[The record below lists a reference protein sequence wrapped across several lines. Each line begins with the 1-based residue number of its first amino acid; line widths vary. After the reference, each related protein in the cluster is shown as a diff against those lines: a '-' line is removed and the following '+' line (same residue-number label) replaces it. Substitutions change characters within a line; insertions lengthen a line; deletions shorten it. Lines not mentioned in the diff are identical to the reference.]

1 MRGRISLLL
10 LLLPSAAMGQ
20 SIVPPPRPVSPVVEQ
35 LHDDAFLTDAER
47 NALHRHHG
55 TWEQEDLQTARQRA
69 EAALQIGHWDDPVFE
84 DPNLPRV
91 LVARAAWRRGERR
104 RAFELLIGETDQEAR
119 SLAGRIAFELG
130 EVEQSN
136 ALLKEV
142 MQQGGRSSA
151 VEMARIRA
159 VRQYALSSGRTGEAY
174 QSILDA
180 LAALRDEQDPLYWDA
195 MLEEA
200 DVLSEK
206 HRYNDAAAAAW
217 EALELNPR
225 LALVWYQLGQLAVRM
240 FDFEGADAAA
250 RTLRRLLE
258 DHPLAALIEAESALV
273 RRDVEAASEILEPVL
288 DRYPQH
294 PEALALAIA
303 AAELANQKQLSAHL
317 ESRLRASGPGDPRP
331 FTTIGRL
338 LSLHRQFEQ
347 SDHWLEMALALQP
360 QWAAAHIEQGL
371 MRWQAGQD
379 SRAMASMA
387 RAVELDPFNL
397 RAANSLALLQS
408 LEQYEVLET
417 PHFIIRWSP
426 GIDEALVRDMPEQL
440 EAMHDLLEERLG
452 WSPAERTT
460 VELYPDHE
468 SFAVRVVGMPD
479 IHTVAACTGPVIAM
493 EVPRAAL
500 GSRHLGGYDWV
511 NVLQHEYAHTLTLD
525 RTNYRLPLWLT
536 EGLAVS
542 MEIAPRSW
550 ETRQL
555 LASEWAEGTL
565 LDPDELDWGFVRP
578 RRPQDRSLAYAQSW
592 LMVEYL
598 LAEWGQQGLDQLLD
612 AYRDGVQESN
622 AFPAALGVS
631 RSRFHLDFL
640 EWAGTRFNE
649 WGLLSTPTNAQLAQ
663 ELFESDA
670 RGDHRH
676 RRRQGE
682 AMQRGMAQLLERIGL
697 PADDSSHMVVWPL
710 PTQLDLGTLD
720 VETIE
725 LLLESHASHPDLLYE
740 SIRHWI
746 SEGGPMDEELLERVV
761 RYVDMR
767 PDDPAGHRVLAD
779 VRTESDP
786 AGAVEHLRMLA
797 MRSTDDTQPWLDLA
811 KVQRSLGD
819 YEGALDSGKRALRL
833 DPYDPQLRE
842 RVAALALEA
851 KSLDYARHQIEA
863 LLLLEPGQPLHER
876 RLQAIDAML
885 EE

>member
-1 MRGRISLLL
+1 MMGRISLLL
-10 LLLPSAAMGQ
+10 LLLPSAAVGQ
-20 SIVPPPRPVSPVVEQ
+20 SIVPPPRPVSSIIEQ
-35 LHDDAFLTDAER
+35 LHIDAFLTDAER
-47 NALHRHHG
+47 TALHRRHG
-55 TWEQEDLQTARQRA
+55 TWEQDDLQTVSQRA

-84 DPNLPRV
+84 DPDVPVV

-104 RAFELLIGETDQEAR
+104 RAFELLIGQTSQEAR

-130 EVEQSN
+130 EMEQSN

-142 MQQGGRSSA
+142 MQQGGTSSA

-159 VRQYALSSGRTGEAY
+159 VRQYALATGRTGEAY

-180 LAALRDEQDPLYWDA
+180 LAALRNEQDPLYWDA

-206 HRYNDAAAAAW
+206 HRYNDAASAAW

-273 RRDVEAASEILEPVL
+273 RRDVEAASAILEPVL

-303 AAELANQKQLSAHL
+303 AAELANQEQLSAHL
-317 ESRLRASGPGDPRP
+317 ERRLRASGPGDPRP

-347 SDHWLEMALALQP
+347 SDRWLAMALELQP
-360 QWAAAHIEQGL
+360 SWAAAHIEQGL

-379 SRAMASMA
+379 SRAMASMT

-397 RAANSLALLQS
+397 RAANSLALLRS

-417 PHFIIRWSP
+417 PHFIIRWAP

-440 EAMHDLLEERLG
+440 ETMHELLAERLG

-460 VELYPDHE
+460 VELYPDHA

-479 IHTVAACTGPVIAM
+479 IHTVAACTGPVIAL
-493 EVPRAAL
+493 EVPRAAM
-500 GSRHLGGYDWV
+500 GSRHLGQFDWL

-542 MEIAPRSW
+542 MELAPRSW
-550 ETRQL
+550 ETREL
-555 LASEWAEGTL
+555 LAREWAAGTL
-565 LDPDELDWGFVRP
+565 LDPEELDWGFVRP

-598 LAEWGQQGLDQLLD
+598 LAQWGQQGLDRLLD

-631 RSRFHLDFL
+631 RRRFHLDFL
-640 EWAGTRFNE
+640 DWAGTRFTE
-649 WGLLSTPTNAQLAQ
+649 WGLLAIPTHAQLAQ

-682 AMQRGMAQLLERIGL
+682 AMQRGMAQLLKRIGL
-697 PADDSSHMVVWPL
+697 PADDS
-710 PTQLDLGTLD
+710 
-720 VETIE
+720 
-725 LLLESHASHPDLLYE
+725 
-740 SIRHWI
+740 
-746 SEGGPMDEELLERVV
+746 
-761 RYVDMR
+761 
-767 PDDPAGHRVLAD
+767 GHV
-779 VRTESDP
+779 
-786 AGAVEHLRMLA
+786 
-797 MRSTDDTQPWLDLA
+797 
-811 KVQRSLGD
+811 
-819 YEGALDSGKRALRL
+819 
-833 DPYDPQLRE
+833 
-842 RVAALALEA
+842 
-851 KSLDYARHQIEA
+851 
-863 LLLLEPGQPLHER
+863 
-876 RLQAIDAML
+876 
-885 EE
+885 